1 MLTEKDFIK
10 IEKQAAGIYQNLEL
24 QIIEEIAIRIAKIG
38 YANTVVLND
47 IQIAQEMGLL
57 YQDMVLMV
65 AKYNNTTY
73 EEISKIFNEAGATTL
88 KFDDEIYTEAGLN
101 PLPIKQS
108 PGMVQMLN
116 ATIEKTSGNL
126 QNLVMTTANVA
137 QTQFYNAM
145 NRAYMEV
152 STGVKSYTQS
162 IIDAIKD
169 ISSQGAVITYPSGRN
184 MSLES
189 AVRMNIITGVNQTCG
204 KLQELRADEMGWDLM
219 ELTAHSGARPS
230 HASWQGKIVSRSG
243 QRGYLTLSDIG
254 YGSATGFKGVN
265 CKHDWYPYFEGSSK
279 TYTDKQ
285 LKEWQNEKVIYN
297 GKEYSKYEATQ
308 VQRAMER
315 RIRADK
321 KDIAGLQG
329 ILTSNSKDG
338 KLIEDTR
345 IQLINAQSKL
355 QQHNSDLDNFIEQ
368 TKLKKDYSRLVIGKT
383 KTRKETIIK
392 DEKITTSNLLQ
403 KLNIKPEDYVPFG
416 KYDPFEND
424 IQERAAKLLRIDK
437 LPKLGKKEY
446 VNGKGTEVIRVVH
459 AYHGKTAQEAYENT
473 IKGKIQYSENTNSSF
488 GRGIYFGD
496 KSIEKEIISSYSGKA
511 NDIKIINAKID
522 ENAKILEFKNQID
535 YLKDLN
541 ARISKVPDN
550 LKKVYEKETS
560 LLYMLDG
567 IDGIKIKSNHYY
579 CIYNRGVLI
588 IDE

>member
-1 MLTEKDFIK
+1 
-10 IEKQAAGIYQNLEL
+10 
-24 QIIEEIAIRIAKIG
+24 
-38 YANTVVLND
+38 
-47 IQIAQEMGLL
+47 
-57 YQDMVLMV
+57 
-65 AKYNNTTY
+65 
-73 EEISKIFNEAGATTL
+73 
-88 KFDDEIYTEAGLN
+88 
-101 PLPIKQS
+101 
-108 PGMVQMLN
+108 
-116 ATIEKTSGNL
+116 
-126 QNLVMTTANVA
+126 
-137 QTQFYNAM
+137 
-145 NRAYMEV
+145 
-152 STGVKSYTQS
+152 
-162 IIDAIKD
+162 
-169 ISSQGAVITYPSGRN
+169 
-184 MSLES
+184 
-189 AVRMNIITGVNQTCG
+189 
-204 KLQELRADEMGWDLM
+204 MGWDLM

-243 QRGYLTLSDIG
+243 QRGYLTLSNIG

-265 CKHDWYPYFEGSSK
+265 CRHDWYPYFEGSSK